1 MEPSA
6 RLSPQDAFAEW
17 RRPSAR
23 STGCCRPLSAIPAA
37 MSRTPA
43 THRSNGTAPA
53 TPRRW
58 RSGRP
63 GQVSYAELL
72 EVFWRIHNQ
81 IVTQIT
87 PASAFYRAEE
97 YHQLYLE
104 IMATPPAQPPSAKRA
119 RERGRAAH
127 NRRAS
132 PRLCPSR
139 APAKNSSTDA
149 PVRRIA
155 GTFLTAMPSC
165 SHSRIDLPEARP
177 TATRTPQVSHRMDAA
192 VLGRDVGDS

>member
-1 MEPSA
+1 MRDFRRRMLLRSGGGLPPGPRGA
-6 RLSPQDAFAEW
+6 ADRCRLY
-17 RRPSAR
+17 RRPCPGPQLRTGRTAPHRPRRDGGGLVDPARSATRNCLRCSGGSTIRSSRRSPPRLR
-23 STGCCRPLSAIPAA
+23 STGP
-37 MSRTPA
+37 
-43 THRSNGTAPA
+43 RST
-53 TPRRW
+53 T
-58 RSGRP
+58 S
-63 GQVSYAELL
+63 S
-72 EVFWRIHNQ
+72 
-81 IVTQIT
+81 T
-87 PASAFYRAEE
+87 SK
-97 YHQLYLE
+97 

-192 VLGRDVGDS
+192 VLGHDVGDS